1 MLQCCFW
8 AGVLVYRLRPSESFH
23 KTIAFKKLEPVIK
36 VCGLPPLV
44 LLIAMFFSGQMY
56 AGFFWLVAGALV
68 LTLIFSAI
76 FDFLCTMDIRS
87 ALKPR
92 VSTGVI
98 LAGMILI
105 LGGYQMDI
113 TGVDRYLPREDQIA
127 SMSVY
132 FNSINGQFGYPEGND
147 TSDMSAFLRENKM
160 EDFQDIYALA
170 QKGVEYYEQ
179 EGPYD
184 QQESVGA
191 GDPQVQVTCYI
202 AYHLKSGRDVYRMYE
217 LPETEELVEN
227 IGQIYDNWEYR
238 EKVLPTSYIDPADV
252 ENIFTSSFLETGK
265 PLEASK
271 NSMDTL
277 IKTYK
282 GELENLTFARTREEK
297 IVGYMELQEKA
308 QADQG
313 YYQYN
318 DYIYSYYLPV
328 YESFEKTRD
337 LLEDMGNPM
346 PNEVSPEEVESVR
359 LGRYVSADEA
369 DLYQE
374 KIFQD
379 QEEIEKIL
387 EQITFTE
394 GRFTV
399 GSPVN
404 YDVNTEI
411 RWKDQEKDPVF
422 LYLME
427 NDSLSGI
434 LDQLYQQNPD

>member
-1 MLQCCFW
+1 
-8 AGVLVYRLRPSESFH
+8 
-23 KTIAFKKLEPVIK
+23 
-36 VCGLPPLV
+36 
-44 LLIAMFFSGQMY
+44 
-56 AGFFWLVAGALV
+56 
-68 LTLIFSAI
+68 
-76 FDFLCTMDIRS
+76 
-87 ALKPR
+87 
-92 VSTGVI
+92 
-98 LAGMILI
+98 
-105 LGGYQMDI
+105 MDI

-147 TSDMSAFLRENKM
+147 VSDMSAFLRENKV
-160 EDFQDIYALA
+160 EDFQNIYALA

-184 QQESVGA
+184 QQESVEA

-202 AYHLKSGRDVYRMYE
+202 AYHLKSGRDVYRMYD

-238 EKVLPTSYIDPADV
+238 ERVLPTSYIDPADV
-252 ENIFTSSFLETGK
+252 ENVFTSSFLETGK
-265 PLEASK
+265 PLEGSK

-282 GELENLTFARTREEK
+282 GELENLTFAQTREEK

-308 QADQG
+308 RADQG
-313 YYQYN
+313 YYQYD

-337 LLEDMGNPM
+337 LLENMGNPM

-359 LGRYVSADEA
+359 LSRYVSANEA

-379 QEEIEKIL
+379 QEEIEEIL
-387 EQITFTE
+387 EQITLTE

-404 YDVNTEI
+404 YDVNVEI
-411 RWKDQEKDPVF
+411 RWKDQEKDPVS
-422 LYLME
+422 LSLME
-427 NDSLSGI
+427 NDSLTDI
-434 LDQLYQQNPD
+434 LDQLYQQNTD